1 MAGFLAC
8 SSLSAFPFKTVAY
21 LDKDLMEV
29 TAAGTVP
36 DSQARAFPCSISEM
50 QINQEE
56 AKKYGIRKKVI
67 NK

>member
-36 DSQARAFPCSISEM
+36 DSHRVPFSISECK
-50 QINQEE
+50 INQEKQKNT
-56 AKKYGIRKKVI
+56 A
-67 NK
+67 